1 MLVVNAGTRGLADA
15 LNLAEYANHPGGTAL
30 SDARIRNGCPEPHGV
45 RMWCLGN
52 EMDGPWQLG
61 HKTPLEYG
69 RLAAELARGLR
80 QFDPDL
86 ELVACGSSTPIIPTF
101 GEWETVVLEQAYE
114 LVDFISLHAYFEE
127 RDGDLGSF
135 LASSAVMDGFI
146 EEVITIADSVG
157 DRLGQARRMQLSFDE
172 WNVWYLSRFQGRPH
186 PTEWLVAE
194 RISEDDYTVADA
206 VVVGS
211 LLISLLKHADRV
223 RAACLAQLVN
233 VIGVIRSEPGGQAWR
248 QATFYP
254 FALTSRFARG
264 SVVALSI
271 EAPQVST
278 SLHGPVPVLDGV
290 ATWSVESGEAA
301 IFAVNRDPREARSIS
316 IDVRA
321 LDGAQLVE
329 ALVIYDD
336 DPHACNTRDDT
347 DRVRPRN
354 LEVVRRDER
363 LWLSMPPASWAIIRL
378 SVEAS

>member
-1 MLVVNAGTRGLADA
+1 
-15 LNLAEYANHPGGTAL
+15 
-30 SDARIRNGCPEPHGV
+30 
-45 RMWCLGN
+45 MWCLGN

-61 HKTPLEYG
+61 HKTPLEYA

-80 QFDPDL
+80 QFDSDL
-86 ELVACGSSTPIIPTF
+86 ELVACGSSTPTMPTF
-101 GEWETVVLEQAYE
+101 GEWETAVLEQAYE

-146 EEVITIADSVG
+146 EKVVHIADSVG

-172 WNVWYLSRFQGRPH
+172 WNVWYLSRFQARPR

-223 RAACLAQLVN
+223 RAACIAQLVN
-233 VIGVIRSEPGGQAWR
+233 VIGVIRTEPGDKAWR

-264 SVVALSI
+264 SVVELSI
-271 EAPQVST
+271 EAPVIST
-278 SLHGPVPVLDGV
+278 SLHGSVPVADGV
-290 ATWSVESGEAA
+290 ATYDPESGELAL
-301 IFAVNRDPREARSIS
+301 FVVNRDPGEAASIS
-316 IDVRA
+316 VETCA
-321 LDGAQLVE
+321 LHGAQLVE
-329 ALVIYDD
+329 ALVLSDE
-336 DPHACNTRDDT
+336 DPHACNTHEDT
-347 DRVRPRN
+347 DRVRPRS
-354 LEVVRRDER
+354 LEVEMADGR
-363 LWLSMPPASWAIIRL
+363 LRLPMPPASWAIVRL
-378 SVEAS
+378 SVQASANPDPAC